1 MLCLNYDERGSF
13 SFLTCEC
20 HKTLSIQTKDSE
32 IKPCPLSL
40 NNILKDFTINNMTNE
55 DEKDT
60 YLDVHVFII
69 ILLILA
75 IFWIFIN
82 I

>member
-1 MLCLNYDERGSF
+1 MLCLHYDERSSF
-13 SFLTCEC
+13 SFLICEY
-20 HKTLSIQTKDSE
+20 HKNLSIQTKDSE
-32 IKPCPLSL
+32 IKPCSL
-40 NNILKDFTINNMTNE
+40 CLQFTINNITNE

-60 YLDVHVFII
+60 CFLIMDVFII

-75 IFWIFIN
+75 VFWVFIN